1 MLSDRAEMFQFESY
15 TNFVWLLEDGGG
27 GSRVSEDLFRFH
39 DVRHPLPLSMLN
51 HFASQGGLGL
61 NLSLSNADWT
71 ALVESYCK
79 RRVVQVRR

>member
-39 DVRHPLPLSMLN
+39 DVRHPLPLSVLN